1 MAHRFWEIL
10 LGLDRGFLGREG
22 EMHWHFNP
30 HWPLQSSIG
39 AASWN
44 LLLAAG
50 ALVLVYQVYRREGR
64 SRQARL
70 ILGIMRAALLALVLT
85 ILNRPVLTLVE
96 NRTEPS
102 VLAVLVDDTISMQV
116 RDAAGDASNPTS
128 RLEAIAGLLTSDN
141 AALLRDLARIHVV
154 KLYRFTS
161 AAGASGGAEPL
172 ITLDWKA
179 DSRRSKKENLDSLS
193 AAMSPAV
200 EALNALKPVGN
211 TTQVVSS
218 VRSIIEG
225 LQGQR
230 VAGVVVLTDGR
241 DTPSESLAEG
251 ITAVKAYGIK
261 VYPVPVGSDA
271 APRNIDIRSMT
282 IQDNAFK
289 GDIVNVSAIVHT
301 TGFEAGH
308 RVHLGLVDAKT
319 KLLLRGLDGLPAE
332 KDVAVDSDKPQTV
345 ELPFKATQIGIQ
357 EVMVEA
363 TPQPGEIN
371 DADNRRTSPIEVLDA
386 KINVVYVEGYPRW
399 EYRNIKNEMLREP
412 TINLSCILQSADT
425 LFTQEHTKIDPSLG
439 LKYFPYN
446 KFPESLEQLQEA
458 DVVLFGDVDP
468 QRMSDSQLQILRTFV
483 EDYGGGFGMIA
494 GIRWSPIAYR
504 NTPIQDLLP
513 VTISNVQPE
522 TFSSISSG
530 FRPVITREG
539 LDSSMFRFFAD
550 RKVNEQYIKE
560 KIPPIF
566 WYCRGVTPKPGL
578 GEVYSEHPVDL
589 IGENRKAP
597 LLVVGHFG
605 AGRTLFS
612 ATDDSWRW
620 RFYTGESI
628 FDTYWVQQIR
638 YLARSKKLGSRG
650 MTFTSSRDAYE
661 VGEQV
666 RLSLHILNRKLL
678 LQLPE
683 QLSVDITDGAGQT
696 VRRETLVRQEGQG
709 DTYTAQFPADRIG
722 IFTATLPAVT
732 ADARDLH
739 VRLDVVIPA
748 RELEQPQVDRTL
760 LARLAAETSALLPG
774 QSEPK
779 LIELAIARSDLLKIP
794 SAARSIPLFSDM
806 PLWDA
811 PLAMAAF
818 VLLITTEW
826 VLRKVFGML

>member
-1 MAHRFWEIL
+1 MAQRFWEIL

-22 EMHWHFNP
+22 ELRWHFNP
-30 HWPLQSSIG
+30 HWPLQSSVG

-44 LLLAAG
+44 LLLGLG
-50 ALVLVYQVYRREGR
+50 AIVLVYQVYRREGR
-64 SRQARL
+64 SRRAR
-70 ILGIMRAALLALVLT
+70 IALGVMRAVLLALVLA
-85 ILNRPVLTLVE
+85 ILNRPVVTLVE
-96 NRTEPS
+96 NIGEPS

-116 RDAAGDASNPTS
+116 RDAAQAAAPSAS
-128 RLEAIAGLLTSDN
+128 RLEAIISLLTADRGS
-141 AALLRDLARIHVV
+141 LLRELARTHVV
-154 KLYRFTS
+154 KLYRFSSTTG
-161 AAGASGGAEPL
+161 AAAAEPL
-172 ITLDWKA
+172 VTLDWKR
-179 DSRRSKKENLDSLS
+179 DSHRSKQDDESSLTS
-193 AAMSPAV
+193 AVSPAAMAV
-200 EALNALKPVGN
+200 ESLKPVGN
-211 TTQVVSS
+211 TTQVVAS

-241 DTPSESLAEG
+241 DTPSENLVAA
-251 ITAVKAYGIK
+251 IAAVKNYGVK

-271 APRNIDIRSMT
+271 APKNIAIRAMT

-289 GDIVNVSAIVHT
+289 GDMVNVGAIVHA

-308 RVHLGLVDAKT
+308 IVHLALLDGKT
-319 KLLLRGLDGLPAE
+319 RLPLRGPDGLPAE

-345 ELPFKATQIGIQ
+345 ELQLKATRIGIQ

-371 DADNRRTSPIEVLDA
+371 DEDNRRVSPIEVLDA

-425 LFTQEHTKIDPSLG
+425 AFTQEHTKIDPSLG

-446 KFPESLEQLQEA
+446 KFPETLEQLQEA

-483 EDYGGGFGMIA
+483 EEYGGGFGMIA
-494 GIRWSPIAYR
+494 GIRWSPLAYR

-513 VTISNVQPE
+513 VTISSVQPE
-522 TFSSISSG
+522 SFTSISSG
-530 FRPVITREG
+530 FRPLITREG
-539 LDSSMFRFFAD
+539 LDSSVFRFFAD
-550 RKVNEQYIKE
+550 RKTNEQYIKE

-578 GEVYSEHPVDL
+578 GEVYAEHPVDM

-650 MTFTSSRDAYE
+650 MTFTSLRDAYE
-661 VGEQV
+661 VGDQV

-678 LQLPE
+678 QQLPE
-683 QLSVDITDGAGQT
+683 QLSVDITDGNGQT
-696 VRRETLVRQEGQG
+696 VRRENLVRQEGQG
-709 DTYTAQFPADRIG
+709 DTYIAQFPADHIG
-722 IFTATLPAVT
+722 TFTATLPAVT
-732 ADARDLH
+732 GEARDLH

-748 RELEQPQVDRTL
+748 KELEQPQVDRTL
-760 LARLAAETSALLPG
+760 LSRLASETNALLPG
-774 QSEPK
+774 QAEPK
-779 LIELAIARSDLLKIP
+779 LIEMATARADLPRIP